1 MILTGT
7 LFPSKWI
14 TLVSESVTGDVMAE
28 VWILVEKSP
37 EIHDMVEIIFLK
49 LVGHCFD
56 SIHKGIHDSFCYF
69 CDILAVLIFFL

>member
-1 MILTGT
+1 MTEL
-7 LFPSKWI
+7 
-14 TLVSESVTGDVMAE
+14 
-28 VWILVEKSP
+28 WILVEKSP

-56 SIHKGIHDSFCYF
+56 SIHKGIHDSFRYF